1 VAGLAGGLFVM
12 DQRGVFYGSFSAD
25 TSVLLFSMAVVGGLG
40 SLSGVV
46 LGVIYIWGVQYLLPP
61 QWSIVVSGLGIVV
74 LLLFLPEGLAGL
86 VNLLRDGV
94 LRRLAARR
102 GLEVPELL
110 PPRSVPTMPE
120 DVELVVPDEI
130 EGLVL

>member
-40 SLSGVV
+40 SLTGVV
-46 LGVIYIWGVQYLLPP
+46 LGVAYIWGVQYLLPP
-61 QWSIVVSGLGIVV
+61 QWSIIVSGLGIVV

-86 VNLLRDGV
+86 VERARDALL
-94 LRRLAARR
+94 LRLAARR
-102 GLEVPELL
+102 GIEVPELAGPVPAAAANPTDDL
-110 PPRSVPTMPE
+110 P
-120 DVELVVPDEI
+120 ELDLAGEP
-130 EGLVL
+130 G